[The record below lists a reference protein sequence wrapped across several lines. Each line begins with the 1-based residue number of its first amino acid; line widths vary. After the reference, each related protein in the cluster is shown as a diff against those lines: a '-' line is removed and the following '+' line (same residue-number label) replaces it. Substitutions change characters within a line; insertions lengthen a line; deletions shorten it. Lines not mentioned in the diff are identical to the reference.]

1 MLYCLVFKVRFGIIN
16 MFLFMK
22 YVFGIVYIFERKD
35 EVNIDIIMQGFDR
48 LLVCVWEQGEIKN
61 GGGY

>member
-1 MLYCLVFKVRFGIIN
+1 MLYCLVFKVCFGIIN

-35 EVNIDIIMQGFDR
+35 EVNIDIIM
-48 LLVCVWEQGEIKN
+48 
-61 GGGY
+61 